1 MRLGAMGSVLG
12 ALAVAAGAFGAHALR
27 GRLDPSAMA
36 TFETAVRYHLI
47 HAVAVLLAAERARAA
62 PKPAGAAGALFVLG
76 ILLFSG
82 SLYALAMGSPRWLG
96 AVTPFGGL
104 AFMLGWLL
112 LAASYRNA

>member
-76 ILLFSG
+76 ILLFPG
-82 SLYALAMGSPRWLG
+82 SLHLLPMGGPPRPG
-96 AVTPFGGL
+96 ADTP
-104 AFMLGWLL
+104 
-112 LAASYRNA
+112 ASG